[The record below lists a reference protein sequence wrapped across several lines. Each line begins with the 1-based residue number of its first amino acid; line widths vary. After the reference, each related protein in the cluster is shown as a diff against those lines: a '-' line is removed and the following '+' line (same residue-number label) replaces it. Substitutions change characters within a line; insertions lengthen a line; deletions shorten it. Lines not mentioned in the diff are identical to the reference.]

1 MMMRGFLRLKKA
13 KINDSGGGEDVMFWA
28 IHFSPNCSFLCVG
41 EGIGMGGEQGI
52 KQIPSKHKGKFS
64 LSQVLVG

>member
-13 KINDSGGGEDVMFWA
+13 KINESGGGEDVMFWA

-41 EGIGMGGEQGI
+41 EGIGRGENRE
-52 KQIPSKHKGKFS
+52 
-64 LSQVLVG
+64 